1 MQKTVLIVEDHT
13 DIRLLT
19 RFMVESFGYSVIEAK
34 DGFEAVRE
42 AMNWHPDLILMDIA
56 MPQMNGIT
64 AATLIKREDDFGDV
78 PIIAVTAYGKE
89 YIDEAEA
96 YGFDEVI
103 EKPFVIDEIHDVLDH
118 YLGAVD
124 S

>member
-1 MQKTVLIVEDHT
+1 MPWSTAKRCLSLQ
-13 DIRLLT
+13 
-19 RFMVESFGYSVIEAK
+19 SFVCSLVRWSGY
-34 DGFEAVRE
+34 G
-42 AMNWHPDLILMDIA
+42 W
-56 MPQMNGIT
+56 NGIT
-64 AATLIKREDDFGDV
+64 AATLIKRVDDFEDV

-103 EKPFVIDEIHDVLDH
+103 EKPFVIDEIHEVLDH